1 MPYIHEIV
9 NIINT
14 SLATGKLKDDSRF
27 NKALYGVAETL
38 PRNYND
44 EQDGIPAVVDLNGG
58 IQFSGFDDRYSIVIY
73 HKVLSTSIVDA
84 PIAFGDGNNAARE
97 EAQMRMI
104 VFADRMVTKL
114 QPTQL
119 SFLLLSAINQ
129 QLQPSQITTFNG
141 LFGVNIEPGDTN
153 YNGVTIYGDEYRLP
167 ASTYPV
173 QPHQIYIALDYTI
186 TTDFDTTCISDC
198 LTC

>member
-14 SLATGKLKDDSRF
+14 TLAAGKLSDDGRF
-27 NKALYGVAETL
+27 NKAMYGIAETL
-38 PRNYND
+38 PRNYD
-44 EQDGIPAVVDLNGG
+44 GEQDGIPAIVDLNGG

-84 PIAFGDGNNAARE
+84 PIGFGDGNNAARE

-104 VFADRMVTKL
+104 VFADRMMTKL

-119 SFLLLSAINQ
+119 SFLLLAGLNQ
-129 QLQPSQITTFNG
+129 QLQASQITSLPG
-141 LFGVNIEPGDTN
+141 LYGVNIEPGDTN
-153 YNGVTIYGDEYRLP
+153 YNSVTIYTDEYKLP
-167 ASTYPV
+167 ANTYPV
-173 QPHQIYIALDYTI
+173 QPHQCYIALDYTI
-186 TTDFDTTCISDC
+186 TTDFDVTCISDC